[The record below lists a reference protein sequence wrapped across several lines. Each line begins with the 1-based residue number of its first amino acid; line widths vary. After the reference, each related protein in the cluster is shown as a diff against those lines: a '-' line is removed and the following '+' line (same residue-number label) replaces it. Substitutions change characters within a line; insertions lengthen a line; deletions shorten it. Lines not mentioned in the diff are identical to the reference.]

1 MHTTDPLK
9 EISQKIDGIL
19 KQTKKHNNKL
29 AKFKNTEPGQNSKK
43 TNKTQRLVSKTIK
56 ELRSSNE
63 KNKYL
68 KSNKFNEALTC
79 LLDHLLYDRHPELLA
94 HIDNRS
100 VKYINRQKRNFD
112 RIKKSK

>member
-1 MHTTDPLK
+1 MLTTDPLK

-19 KQTKKHNNKL
+19 KQAKKHNSKL
-29 AKFKNTEPGQNSKK
+29 SKFKKAKTGANIKK
-43 TNKTQRLVSKTIK
+43 ANKTSKLISKTIK

-68 KSNKFNEALTC
+68 KSNKFNEALTY
-79 LLDHLLYDRHPELLA
+79 LLDHILYELHPEILA
-94 HIDNRS
+94 RIDKPS

-112 RIKKSK
+112 RKKKL